1 MFASAA
7 LRAALRPT
15 VGALCSAK
23 AWTGGSALLS
33 GPRGGCCVAA
43 SFAVAPPVRHYA
55 RATRKKK
62 TGPESQLSDLPPTL
76 LKLDYT
82 AVPLAQTTD
91 DIVKRLLSLEL
102 ASHSEKLQLK
112 KEQLI
117 AKVQRDENDRSSVE
131 VQVAILTARIRNYQE
146 HLQKHHKDKANKRRM
161 LMAIDRRKKLL
172 KELRL
177 VRFDAFEKVCEQ
189 LGITYTFP
197 PEYYRR
203 ATRRW
208 LAKKALCIKIPKRS
222 HGALGC
228 ICPMALS
235 CYTASKYGENCC
247 LGCLPG
253 GLTAMRT
260 HMRLTYGIQAHKL
273 HALVKTA
280 SAPTRLRLFPLRHNA
295 QRSDWLCSSWPG
307 NQKRLYQTHRPPVSL
322 SLSLSLFLLATTSNQ
337 ASFHRFPAFSGE
349 LNRANTAMSSR
360 TLPLLFINL
369 GGEMLYILDQ
379 RLRAQNIPA
388 DKAKKVM
395 NDIITTMFNKKFLEE
410 LFKPQELYSK
420 KALRTVFDRLAHASI
435 MRLNQASM
443 DKLYDLMTMAFKYQV
458 LLCPRPKDILLVSFN
473 HMDAIKDFVKDT
485 PSILS
490 QVDETY
496 QQLIEMYTP
505 LSHGDFQLIR
515 QTLLIFFQDMHIR
528 VSIFLKDK
536 VQNSNGRFVL
546 PTSGP
551 VPHGTQVPGL
561 IRMFS
566 CSGEEVARLKFNNG
580 GNYTAALQEG
590 SFEIF
595 GDRVTK
601 LGTNMYSV
609 SRPVETHMS
618 GASKNSAQ
626 HTKHIACTEIW
637 QCDPGPDPCS
647 PSFCNVIHSRIVINS
662 SRMYGL
668 RETILCQQ
676 VNTAPNPL
684 AKEELNLLAKLMGG
698 LEVQKPG
705 NADSGFRV
713 NLFATDEEE
722 EEALI
727 TRPDEL
733 SYGVINIQ
741 ATKDQQAN
749 AELAKIMGEFTESG
763 DQSPSASSK
772 GDDLLAMMDGL

>member
-1 MFASAA
+1 
-7 LRAALRPT
+7 
-15 VGALCSAK
+15 
-23 AWTGGSALLS
+23 
-33 GPRGGCCVAA
+33 
-43 SFAVAPPVRHYA
+43 
-55 RATRKKK
+55 
-62 TGPESQLSDLPPTL
+62 
-76 LKLDYT
+76 
-82 AVPLAQTTD
+82 
-91 DIVKRLLSLEL
+91 
-102 ASHSEKLQLK
+102 
-112 KEQLI
+112 
-117 AKVQRDENDRSSVE
+117 
-131 VQVAILTARIRNYQE
+131 
-146 HLQKHHKDKANKRRM
+146 
-161 LMAIDRRKKLL
+161 
-172 KELRL
+172 
-177 VRFDAFEKVCEQ
+177 
-189 LGITYTFP
+189 
-197 PEYYRR
+197 
-203 ATRRW
+203 
-208 LAKKALCIKIPKRS
+208 
-222 HGALGC
+222 
-228 ICPMALS
+228 
-235 CYTASKYGENCC
+235 
-247 LGCLPG
+247 
-253 GLTAMRT
+253 
-260 HMRLTYGIQAHKL
+260 
-273 HALVKTA
+273 
-280 SAPTRLRLFPLRHNA
+280 
-295 QRSDWLCSSWPG
+295 
-307 NQKRLYQTHRPPVSL
+307 
-322 SLSLSLFLLATTSNQ
+322 
-337 ASFHRFPAFSGE
+337 
-349 LNRANTAMSSR
+349 
-360 TLPLLFINL
+360 
-369 GGEMLYILDQ
+369 MLYILDQ

-496 QQLIEMYTP
+496 RQLIEMYTP
-505 LSHGDFQLIR
+505 LSSGEFQLIR

-561 IRMFS
+561 IRIFS
-566 CSGEEVARLKFNNG
+566 CTGEEITRLKFNNG
-580 GNYTAALQEG
+580 GNYTTALREG
-590 SFEIF
+590 SFDIF

-618 GASKNSAQ
+618 GTSKNSAQ
-626 HTKHIACTEIW
+626 HTKVSA
-637 QCDPGPDPCS
+637 
-647 PSFCNVIHSRIVINS
+647 
-662 SRMYGL
+662 
-668 RETILCQQ
+668 
-676 VNTAPNPL
+676 APNPL
-684 AKEELNLLAKLMGG
+684 AKEELNLLARLMGG

-705 NADSGFRV
+705 NTDTDFRI

-727 TRPDEL
+727 SRPDEL

-763 DQSPSASSK
+763 DQSPSVSNK